1 MRSAYVYARITK
13 IIFLIFCDWRYMNV
27 FFPRQDSYS
36 KITSASLRYILLY
49 FDLNALNSSKTV
61 PVATATQNNIP
72 IASFILTWP
81 CVKGLEK
88 TDTCCQTC
96 LFYNGYLKIK

>member
-1 MRSAYVYARITK
+1 
-13 IIFLIFCDWRYMNV
+13 MNIEL
-27 FFPRQDSYS
+27 FPRQDSYS

-81 CVKGLEK
+81 YVKGLEK
-88 TDTCCQTC
+88 TDH
-96 LFYNGYLKIK
+96 